1 MGNTDEVAFWRLCWV
16 LHDQFKHPD
25 IEKRVGTH
33 VIQQVNSLRYR
44 GRFAPSPTGPLHLGS
59 LVAAVASWIR
69 ARQLGGDWL
78 LRIED
83 IDPPREVPGSARGI
97 VNTLAA
103 FGLVSDEPVW
113 WQHQRGDAYTAALD
127 QLAAAG
133 TVFPCWCSR
142 AALGPE
148 GIHHA
153 CITDPDP
160 SRDPAWR
167 LRVGNGA
174 VSFRDALQ
182 GTITDFPAVSTGDIV
197 VKRSDGLWAY
207 QLAVVV
213 DDAAQGITEVVRGAD
228 LLDSTPRQILIQQA
242 LGLATPRYMHI
253 PVLVDN
259 DGVKL
264 SKSAN
269 SIAVDSTDPIP
280 ALRCALSLLG
290 LPARATVYGS
300 ATRLLACAVAELDL
314 LTHAGRRTLPAPAGL
329 PDDGTSATHGAG

>member
-1 MGNTDEVAFWRLCWV
+1 M
-16 LHDQFKHPD
+16 
-25 IEKRVGTH
+25 
-33 VIQQVNSLRYR
+33 IQQVNSLRYR

-69 ARQLGGDWL
+69 ARQHGGDWL

-83 IDPPREVPGSARGI
+83 IDPPREVPGAARGI

-113 WQHQRGDAYTAALD
+113 WQHQRGAAYAAALD

-133 TVFPCWCSR
+133 AVFPCWCSR
-142 AALGPE
+142 AALGPG
-148 GIHHA
+148 GIHRG
-153 CITDPDP
+153 CVTDPDP
-160 SRDPAWR
+160 SREPAWR
-167 LRVGNGA
+167 LRVGNGT
-174 VSFRDALQ
+174 VSFCDALQ
-182 GTITDFPAVSTGDIV
+182 GKITDFPGVSCGDVV

-242 LGLATPRYMHI
+242 LGVATPGYVHV
-253 PVLVDN
+253 PVLVDS
-259 DGVKL
+259 GGAKL
-264 SKSAN
+264 SKS
-269 SIAVDSTDPIP
+269 SGSMAVDSTDPIP

-290 LPARATVYGS
+290 LPARATVEGS
-300 ATRLLACAVAELDL
+300 VTRLLARAVAELDL
-314 LTHAGRRTLPAPAGL
+314 LAHAGRRALPAPPGL
-329 PDDGTSATHGAG
+329 SVVGTTATHDAG